1 MIRSMTGFARSTF
14 ESQDISISVE
24 IRALNSKN
32 LELNLRLPYSYRSWE
47 DELRT
52 VIKPQLLRGKI
63 DLNLNV
69 KLQGEAAAAELN
81 KDVIAH
87 YIQQLSEIADASPAE
102 LLSIATRLP
111 DALQSA
117 EVLSDDNQKKEV
129 LGLVQQAIMQL
140 IDYQTAEGQ
149 ALTKDLNAQIESIK
163 NGLEQVNNTKD
174 QRIQQVRSK
183 LQENLKSLAVE
194 VDQNRFEQELIFY
207 LEKFDIN
214 EEIVRLRQHLF
225 YFCEVMN
232 NETEAKGKKLGFIA
246 QEIGREINTI
256 GSKANDAS
264 LQKQIVQMK
273 DALERIKEQL
283 LNIL

>member
-14 ESQDISISVE
+14 ESQEISITVE

-52 VIKPQLLRGKI
+52 AIKPQLLRGKL
-63 DLNLNV
+63 DVNLNV
-69 KLQGEAAAAELN
+69 KQQGEAAAAALN
-81 KDVIAH
+81 KDVISH
-87 YIQQLSEIADASPAE
+87 YIQQLNEIAEASPAE

-111 DALQSA
+111 DALHSA
-117 EVLSDDNQKKEV
+117 EVLPDDIQKKEV
-129 LGLVQQAIMQL
+129 FGLVQQAIMQL

-149 ALTKDLNAQIESIK
+149 AMTKDLNAQIESIK
-163 NGLEQVNNTKD
+163 NGLEQVNKTKD

-183 LQENLKSLAVE
+183 LQDNLKSLAVE

-214 EEIVRLRQHLF
+214 EEIVRLRQHLL

-232 NETEAKGKKLGFIA
+232 NERETKGKKLGFIA

-264 LQKQIVQMK
+264 VQKQIVQMK

>member
-1 MIRSMTGFARSTF
+1 MIRSMTGFARSSF
-14 ESQDISISVE
+14 ESQDISMTVE

-52 VIKPQLLRGKI
+52 AIKPQLLRGKV
-63 DLNLNV
+63 DVNFNV
-69 KLQGEAAAAELN
+69 NHQGAAAAAELN
-81 KDVIAH
+81 KDVISD
-87 YIQQLSEIADASPAE
+87 YIQQLREIADVTPAE
-102 LLSIATRLP
+102 LLPIATRLP

-117 EVLSDDNQKKEV
+117 EVLPDDNQKKEV
-129 LGLVQQAIMQL
+129 FGLVQQAIRQL

-149 ALTKDLNAQIESIK
+149 AMINDLNTQIESIK
-163 NGLEQVNNTKD
+163 KGLEHVNDKKD
-174 QRIQQVRSK
+174 LRIQQVRSK
-183 LQENLKSLAVE
+183 LQDNLKSLAVE

-214 EEIVRLRQHLF
+214 EEIVRLRQHLL

-232 NETEAKGKKLGFIA
+232 NERETKGKKLGFIA

-264 LQKQIVQMK
+264 LQKEIVQMK
-273 DALERIKEQL
+273 DDLERIKEQL

>member
-1 MIRSMTGFARSTF
+1 MIRSMTGFARSSF
-14 ESQDISISVE
+14 ESQDISMTVE
-24 IRALNSKN
+24 IRTLNSKN

-52 VIKPQLLRGKI
+52 AIKPQLLRGKV
-63 DLNLNV
+63 DVNFKVNH
-69 KLQGEAAAAELN
+69 QAEAALAELN
-81 KDVIAH
+81 KDVISY
-87 YIQQLSEIADASPAE
+87 YIQQLREIADVTPAE
-102 LLSIATRLP
+102 LLPIAMRLP
-111 DALQSA
+111 DAIQSA
-117 EVLSDDNQKKEV
+117 EVFPDDNQKKEV
-129 LGLVQQAIMQL
+129 FDLVQQAIKQL
-140 IDYQTAEGQ
+140 IDHQTAEGQ
-149 ALTKDLNAQIESIK
+149 AMAKDLNAQIESIEK
-163 NGLEQVNNTKD
+163 GLEYVNGKKD
-174 QRIQQVRSK
+174 LRIQKVQSK
-183 LQENLKSLAVE
+183 LQDNLKSLAVE

-214 EEIVRLRQHLF
+214 EEMVRLRQHLI

-232 NETEAKGKKLGFIA
+232 NEIETKGKKLGFIA

-264 LQKQIVQMK
+264 LQKEIVQMK

>member
-1 MIRSMTGFARSTF
+1 MIRSMTGFARSSF
-14 ESQDISISVE
+14 ESQDISMTVE
-24 IRALNSKN
+24 VRALNSKN

-52 VIKPQLLRGKI
+52 AIKPQLLRGKV
-63 DLNLNV
+63 DVNFNV
-69 KLQGEAAAAELN
+69 NHQGAAAAAELN
-81 KDVIAH
+81 KDVISD
-87 YIQQLSEIADASPAE
+87 YIQQLREIADVTPAE
-102 LLSIATRLP
+102 LLPIATRLP

-117 EVLSDDNQKKEV
+117 EALPDDNQKKEV
-129 LGLVQQAIMQL
+129 FGLVQQVIRQL

-149 ALTKDLNAQIESIK
+149 AMINDLNTQIESIK
-163 NGLEQVNNTKD
+163 KGLEHVNDKKD
-174 QRIQQVRSK
+174 LRIQQVRSK
-183 LQENLKSLAVE
+183 LQDNLKSLAVE

-214 EEIVRLRQHLF
+214 EEIVRLRQHLL

-232 NETEAKGKKLGFIA
+232 NERETKGKKLGFIA

-264 LQKQIVQMK
+264 LQKEIVQMK

>member
-1 MIRSMTGFARSTF
+1 MIRSMTGFARSSF
-14 ESQDISISVE
+14 ESQDISMTVE
-24 IRALNSKN
+24 VRALNSKN

-52 VIKPQLLRGKI
+52 AIKPQLLRGKV
-63 DLNLNV
+63 DVNFNV
-69 KLQGEAAAAELN
+69 NHQGAAASAELN
-81 KDVIAH
+81 KDVISD
-87 YIQQLSEIADASPAE
+87 YIQQLREIADVTPAE
-102 LLSIATRLP
+102 LLPIATRLP

-117 EVLSDDNQKKEV
+117 EVLPDDNQKKEAF
-129 LGLVQQAIMQL
+129 GLVQQAIRQL

-149 ALTKDLNAQIESIK
+149 AMINDLNTQIESIK
-163 NGLEQVNNTKD
+163 KGLEHVNDKKD
-174 QRIQQVRSK
+174 LRIQQVRSK
-183 LQENLKSLAVE
+183 LQDNLKSLAVE

-214 EEIVRLRQHLF
+214 EEIVRLRQHLL

-232 NETEAKGKKLGFIA
+232 NERETKGKKLGFIA

-264 LQKQIVQMK
+264 LQKEIVQMK

>member
-1 MIRSMTGFARSTF
+1 MIRSMTGFARSSF
-14 ESQDISISVE
+14 ESQDISMTVE

-52 VIKPQLLRGKI
+52 AIKPQLLRGKV
-63 DLNLNV
+63 DVNFNV
-69 KLQGEAAAAELN
+69 NHQGAAAAAELN
-81 KDVIAH
+81 KDVISD
-87 YIQQLSEIADASPAE
+87 YIQQLREIADVTPAE
-102 LLSIATRLP
+102 LLPIATRLP

-117 EVLSDDNQKKEV
+117 EVLPDDNQKKEV
-129 LGLVQQAIMQL
+129 FGLVQQAIKQL

-149 ALTKDLNAQIESIK
+149 AMIKDLNAQIESIK
-163 NGLEQVNNTKD
+163 KGLEHVNDKKD
-174 QRIQQVRSK
+174 LRIQQVRSK
-183 LQENLKSLAVE
+183 LQDNLKSLAVE

-214 EEIVRLRQHLF
+214 EEIVRLRQHLL

-232 NETEAKGKKLGFIA
+232 NERETKGKKLGFIA

-264 LQKQIVQMK
+264 LQKEIVQMK

>member
-1 MIRSMTGFARSTF
+1 MIRSMTGFARSSF
-14 ESQDISISVE
+14 ESQDISMTVE
-24 IRALNSKN
+24 VRALNSKN

-52 VIKPQLLRGKI
+52 AIKPQLLRGKV
-63 DLNLNV
+63 DVNFNV
-69 KLQGEAAAAELN
+69 NHQGAAAAAELN
-81 KDVIAH
+81 KDVISD
-87 YIQQLSEIADASPAE
+87 YIQQLREIADVTPAE
-102 LLSIATRLP
+102 LLPIATRLP

-117 EVLSDDNQKKEV
+117 EVLPDDNQKKEV
-129 LGLVQQAIMQL
+129 FDLVQQAIRQL

-149 ALTKDLNAQIESIK
+149 AMIKDLNAQIESIK
-163 NGLEQVNNTKD
+163 KGLEHVNDKKD
-174 QRIQQVRSK
+174 LRIQQVRSK
-183 LQENLKSLAVE
+183 LQDNLKSLAVE

-214 EEIVRLRQHLF
+214 EEIVRLRQHLL

-232 NETEAKGKKLGFIA
+232 NERETKGKKLGFIA

-264 LQKQIVQMK
+264 LQKEIVQMK

>member
-1 MIRSMTGFARSTF
+1 MIRSMTGFARSSF
-14 ESQDISISVE
+14 ESQDISMTVE

-52 VIKPQLLRGKI
+52 AIKPQLLRGKV
-63 DLNLNV
+63 DVNFNV
-69 KLQGEAAAAELN
+69 NHQGAAAAAELN
-81 KDVIAH
+81 KDVISD
-87 YIQQLSEIADASPAE
+87 YIQQLREIADVTSAE
-102 LLSIATRLP
+102 LLPIATSLP

-117 EVLSDDNQKKEV
+117 EVLPDDNQKIEV
-129 LGLVQQAIMQL
+129 FSLVQQAIRQL
-140 IDYQTAEGQ
+140 VDYQTAEGQ
-149 ALTKDLNAQIESIK
+149 AMIKDLNTQIESIK
-163 NGLEQVNNTKD
+163 KGLEHVNDKKD
-174 QRIQQVRSK
+174 LRIQQVRSK
-183 LQENLKSLAVE
+183 LQDSLKSLTVE
-194 VDQNRFEQELIFY
+194 VDKNRFEQELIFY

-214 EEIVRLRQHLF
+214 EEIVRLRQHLL

-232 NETEAKGKKLGFIA
+232 NEMETKGKKLGFIA

-264 LQKQIVQMK
+264 LQKEIVQMK

>member
-1 MIRSMTGFARSTF
+1 MIRSMTGFARSSF
-14 ESQDISISVE
+14 ESQDISMTVE
-24 IRALNSKN
+24 VRALNSKN

-52 VIKPQLLRGKI
+52 AIKPQLLRGKV
-63 DLNLNV
+63 DVNFNV
-69 KLQGEAAAAELN
+69 NHQGTAAAAELN
-81 KDVIAH
+81 KDVITH
-87 YIQQLSEIADASPAE
+87 YIQQLREIADVTPAE
-102 LLSIATRLP
+102 LLPIATRLP

-117 EVLSDDNQKKEV
+117 EVLPDYNQKKEV
-129 LGLVQQAIMQL
+129 FGLVQQAIRQL

-149 ALTKDLNAQIESIK
+149 AMINDLNTQIESIK
-163 NGLEQVNNTKD
+163 KGLEHVNDKKD
-174 QRIQQVRSK
+174 LRIQQVRSK
-183 LQENLKSLAVE
+183 LQDNLKSLAFE

-214 EEIVRLRQHLF
+214 EEIVRLRQHLL

-232 NETEAKGKKLGFIA
+232 NERETKGKKLGFIA

-264 LQKQIVQMK
+264 LQKEIVQMK

>member
-1 MIRSMTGFARSTF
+1 MIRSMTGFARSSF
-14 ESQDISISVE
+14 ESQDISMTVE

-52 VIKPQLLRGKI
+52 AIKPQLLRGKV
-63 DLNLNV
+63 DVNFNV
-69 KLQGEAAAAELN
+69 NHQGAAAAAELN
-81 KDVIAH
+81 KDVISD
-87 YIQQLSEIADASPAE
+87 YIQQLREIADVTPAE
-102 LLSIATRLP
+102 LLPIATRLP
-111 DALQSA
+111 DALRSA
-117 EVLSDDNQKKEV
+117 EVLPDDKQKKEV
-129 LGLVQQAIMQL
+129 FGLVQQAIRQL
-140 IDYQTAEGQ
+140 IDFQTAEGQ
-149 ALTKDLNAQIESIK
+149 AMINDLNTQIESIK
-163 NGLEQVNNTKD
+163 KGLEHVNDKKD
-174 QRIQQVRSK
+174 LRIQQVRSK
-183 LQENLKSLAVE
+183 LQDNLKSLAVE

-214 EEIVRLRQHLF
+214 EEIVRLRQHLL

-232 NETEAKGKKLGFIA
+232 NERETKGKKLGFIA

-264 LQKQIVQMK
+264 LQKEIVQMK

>member
-1 MIRSMTGFARSTF
+1 MIRSMTGFARSLF
-14 ESQDISISVE
+14 ESQDISMTVE

-52 VIKPQLLRGKI
+52 AIKPQLLRGKV
-63 DLNLNV
+63 DVNLNV
-69 KLQGEAAAAELN
+69 KQQGAAAAAELN
-81 KDVIAH
+81 KDVISD
-87 YIQQLSEIADASPAE
+87 YIQQLREIAEVNPAE
-102 LLSIATRLP
+102 LLPIATRLP

-117 EVLSDDNQKKEV
+117 EVLPDDNQKKEIF
-129 LGLVQQAIMQL
+129 GLVQQAIKQL
-140 IDYQTAEGQ
+140 IDYQTVEGQ
-149 ALTKDLNAQIESIK
+149 AMTKDLNAQIESIEE
-163 NGLEQVNNTKD
+163 GLEQVNNTKD
-174 QRIQQVRSK
+174 RRIQQVRSK
-183 LQENLKSLAVE
+183 LQDNLKSLAVE

-214 EEIVRLRQHLF
+214 EEIVRLRQHLL

-232 NETEAKGKKLGFIA
+232 NETETKGKKLGFIT

-264 LQKQIVQMK
+264 LQKEIVQMK

>member
-1 MIRSMTGFARSTF
+1 MIRSMTGFARSSF
-14 ESQDISISVE
+14 ESQDISMTVE

-52 VIKPQLLRGKI
+52 AIKPQLLRGKV
-63 DLNLNV
+63 DVNFNV
-69 KLQGEAAAAELN
+69 NHQGAAASAELN
-81 KDVIAH
+81 KDVISD
-87 YIQQLSEIADASPAE
+87 YIQQLREIADVTPAE
-102 LLSIATRLP
+102 LLPIATRLP

-117 EVLSDDNQKKEV
+117 EVLPDDNQKKEV
-129 LGLVQQAIMQL
+129 FGLVQQVIRQL

-149 ALTKDLNAQIESIK
+149 AMINDLNTQIESIK
-163 NGLEQVNNTKD
+163 KGLEHVNDKKD
-174 QRIQQVRSK
+174 LRIQQVRSK
-183 LQENLKSLAVE
+183 LQDNLKSLAVE

-214 EEIVRLRQHLF
+214 EEIVRLRQHLL

-232 NETEAKGKKLGFIA
+232 NESETKGKKLGFIA

-264 LQKQIVQMK
+264 LQKEIVQMK

>member
-1 MIRSMTGFARSTF
+1 MIRSMTGFARSLF
-14 ESQDISISVE
+14 ESQDISMTVE

-52 VIKPQLLRGKI
+52 AIKPQLLRGKV
-63 DLNLNV
+63 DVNLNV
-69 KLQGEAAAAELN
+69 KQQGAAAAAELN
-81 KDVIAH
+81 KDVISD
-87 YIQQLSEIADASPAE
+87 YIQQLREIADANPAE
-102 LLSIATRLP
+102 LLPIATRLP

-117 EVLSDDNQKKEV
+117 EVLPEDNQKKEV
-129 LGLVQQAIMQL
+129 FGLVQQAIKQL
-140 IDYQTAEGQ
+140 INYQTVEGQ
-149 ALTKDLNAQIESIK
+149 AMTKDLNAQIESIEE
-163 NGLEQVNNTKD
+163 GLEQVSNTKD
-174 QRIQQVRSK
+174 HRVQQVRSK
-183 LQENLKSLAVE
+183 LQDNLKSLAVE
-194 VDQNRFEQELIFY
+194 VDQNRFEQELLFY

-214 EEIVRLRQHLF
+214 EEIVRLRQHLL

-232 NETEAKGKKLGFIA
+232 NETETKGKKLGFIT

-264 LQKQIVQMK
+264 LQKEIVQMK

>member
-1 MIRSMTGFARSTF
+1 MIRSMTGFARSLF
-14 ESQDISISVE
+14 ESQDISMTVE

-52 VIKPQLLRGKI
+52 AIKPQLLRGKV
-63 DLNLNV
+63 DVNLNV
-69 KLQGEAAAAELN
+69 KQQGAAAAAELN
-81 KDVIAH
+81 KDVISD
-87 YIQQLSEIADASPAE
+87 YIQQLREIAEVNPAE
-102 LLSIATRLP
+102 LLPIATRLP

-117 EVLSDDNQKKEV
+117 EVLPDDNQKKEIF
-129 LGLVQQAIMQL
+129 GLVQQAIKQL
-140 IDYQTAEGQ
+140 IDYQTVEGQ
-149 ALTKDLNAQIESIK
+149 AMTKDLNAQIESIEE
-163 NGLEQVNNTKD
+163 GLEQVNNKKD
-174 QRIQQVRSK
+174 HRIQQVRSK
-183 LQENLKSLAVE
+183 LQDNLKSLALE

-214 EEIVRLRQHLF
+214 EEIVRLRQHLL

-232 NETEAKGKKLGFIA
+232 NETETKGKKLGFIT

-264 LQKQIVQMK
+264 LQKEIIQMK

>member
-1 MIRSMTGFARSTF
+1 MIRSMTGFARSSF
-14 ESQDISISVE
+14 ESQDISMTVE

-52 VIKPQLLRGKI
+52 AIKPQLLRGKV
-63 DLNLNV
+63 DVNLNV
-69 KLQGEAAAAELN
+69 KQQGAAAAAELN
-81 KDVIAH
+81 KDVISD
-87 YIQQLSEIADASPAE
+87 YIQQLREIAEVNPAE
-102 LLSIATRLP
+102 LLPIATRLP

-117 EVLSDDNQKKEV
+117 EALPDDNQKKEIF
-129 LGLVQQAIMQL
+129 GLVQQAIKQL
-140 IDYQTAEGQ
+140 IDYQTVEGQ
-149 ALTKDLNAQIESIK
+149 AMTKDLNAQIESIEE
-163 NGLEQVNNTKD
+163 GLEQVNNTKD
-174 QRIQQVRSK
+174 RRIQQVRSK
-183 LQENLKSLAVE
+183 LQNNLKSLAVE
-194 VDQNRFEQELIFY
+194 VDQNRFEQELIFF

-214 EEIVRLRQHLF
+214 EEIVRLRQHLL

-232 NETEAKGKKLGFIA
+232 NETETKGKKLGFIT

-264 LQKQIVQMK
+264 LQKEIVQMK

>member
-14 ESQDISISVE
+14 ESQDISMTVE

-32 LELNLRLPYSYRSWE
+32 LELNFRLPYSYRSWE

-52 VIKPQLLRGKI
+52 AIKLQLLRGKV
-63 DLNLNV
+63 DVNLNV
-69 KLQGEAAAAELN
+69 KQQGAAAAAELN
-81 KDVIAH
+81 KDVISD
-87 YIQQLSEIADASPAE
+87 YIQQLREIADVNPAE
-102 LLSIATRLP
+102 LLPIATRLP

-117 EVLSDDNQKKEV
+117 EFLPDDNQKKEV
-129 LGLVQQAIMQL
+129 FALVQQAIKQL

-149 ALTKDLNAQIESIK
+149 AMTKDLNAQIGSIEK
-163 NGLEQVNNTKD
+163 GLEQVKNTKD

-183 LQENLKSLAVE
+183 LQDNLKSLAVE

-214 EEIVRLRQHLF
+214 EEIVRLRQHLL

-232 NETEAKGKKLGFIA
+232 NETQTKGKKLGFIA

-264 LQKQIVQMK
+264 LQKEIVQMK

>member
-1 MIRSMTGFARSTF
+1 MIRSMTGFARSSF
-14 ESQDISISVE
+14 ELQDIIMTVE

-52 VIKPQLLRGKI
+52 AIKPQLLRGKV
-63 DLNLNV
+63 DVNLNV
-69 KLQGEAAAAELN
+69 NHQGAAAAAELN
-81 KDVIAH
+81 KDVISD
-87 YIQQLSEIADASPAE
+87 YIQQLGEIADVTPAE
-102 LLSIATRLP
+102 LLPIATRLP

-117 EVLSDDNQKKEV
+117 EVLPDDNQKKEV
-129 LGLVQQAIMQL
+129 FGLVQQAIRQL
-140 IDYQTAEGQ
+140 INYQTAEGQ
-149 ALTKDLNAQIESIK
+149 AMIKDLNTQIESIK
-163 NGLEQVNNTKD
+163 KGLEHVNDKKD
-174 QRIQQVRSK
+174 LRIQQVRSK
-183 LQENLKSLAVE
+183 LQDNLKSLAVE

-207 LEKFDIN
+207 LEKLDIN
-214 EEIVRLRQHLF
+214 EEIVRLRQHLL

-232 NETEAKGKKLGFIA
+232 NETQTKGKKLGFIA

-264 LQKQIVQMK
+264 LQKEIVQMK

>member
-1 MIRSMTGFARSTF
+1 MIRSMTGFARSSF
-14 ESQDISISVE
+14 ESQDISMTVE
-24 IRALNSKN
+24 VRALNSKN

-52 VIKPQLLRGKI
+52 AIKPQLLRGKV
-63 DLNLNV
+63 DVNFNV
-69 KLQGEAAAAELN
+69 NHQGAAAAAELN
-81 KDVIAH
+81 KDVISD
-87 YIQQLSEIADASPAE
+87 YIQQLREIADVTPAE
-102 LLSIATRLP
+102 LLPIATRLP

-117 EVLSDDNQKKEV
+117 EVLPDDNQKKEV
-129 LGLVQQAIMQL
+129 FGLVQQAIRQL

-149 ALTKDLNAQIESIK
+149 AMINDLNTQIESIK
-163 NGLEQVNNTKD
+163 KGLEHVNDKKD
-174 QRIQQVRSK
+174 LRIQQVRSK
-183 LQENLKSLAVE
+183 LQDNLKSLAVE

-214 EEIVRLRQHLF
+214 EEIVRLRQHLL

-232 NETEAKGKKLGFIA
+232 NEMETKGKKLGFIA

-264 LQKQIVQMK
+264 LQKEIVQMK

>member
-1 MIRSMTGFARSTF
+1 MIRSMTGFARSSF
-14 ESQDISISVE
+14 ESQDISMTVE
-24 IRALNSKN
+24 VRALNSKN

-52 VIKPQLLRGKI
+52 AIKPQLLRGKV
-63 DLNLNV
+63 DVNFNV
-69 KLQGEAAAAELN
+69 NHQGAAAAAELN
-81 KDVIAH
+81 KEVISD
-87 YIQQLSEIADASPAE
+87 YIQQLREIADVTPAE
-102 LLSIATRLP
+102 LLPIATRLP

-117 EVLSDDNQKKEV
+117 EVLPDDNQKKEV
-129 LGLVQQAIMQL
+129 FGLVQQAIRQL

-149 ALTKDLNAQIESIK
+149 AMINDLNTQIESIK
-163 NGLEQVNNTKD
+163 KGLEHVNDKKD
-174 QRIQQVRSK
+174 LRIQQVRSK
-183 LQENLKSLAVE
+183 LQDNLKSLAVE

-214 EEIVRLRQHLF
+214 EEIVRLRQHLL

-232 NETEAKGKKLGFIA
+232 NERETKGKKLGFIA

-264 LQKQIVQMK
+264 LQKEIVQMK

>member
-1 MIRSMTGFARSTF
+1 MIRSMTGFARSSF
-14 ESQDISISVE
+14 ESQDISITVE

-32 LELNLRLPYSYRSWE
+32 LELNIRLPYSYRSWE

-52 VIKPQLLRGKI
+52 AIKPQLLRGKV
-63 DLNLNV
+63 DVNLNV
-69 KLQGEAAAAELN
+69 KQQGAAAAAELN
-81 KDVIAH
+81 KDVISD
-87 YIQQLSEIADASPAE
+87 YIQQLREIAEVNPAE
-102 LLSIATRLP
+102 LLPIATRLP

-117 EVLSDDNQKKEV
+117 EVLPDDNQKKEIFV
-129 LGLVQQAIMQL
+129 LVQQAIKQL
-140 IDYQTAEGQ
+140 IDYQTVEGQ
-149 ALTKDLNAQIESIK
+149 AMTKDLNAQIESIEE
-163 NGLEQVNNTKD
+163 GLEQVNNTKD
-174 QRIQQVRSK
+174 RRIQQVRSK
-183 LQENLKSLAVE
+183 LQNNLKSLAVE

-214 EEIVRLRQHLF
+214 EEIVRLRQHLL

-232 NETEAKGKKLGFIA
+232 NETETKGKKLGFIA

-264 LQKQIVQMK
+264 LQKEIVQMK

>member
-1 MIRSMTGFARSTF
+1 MIRSMTGFARSSF
-14 ESQDISISVE
+14 ESQDISMTVE

-52 VIKPQLLRGKI
+52 AIKPQLLRGKV
-63 DLNLNV
+63 DVNFNV
-69 KLQGEAAAAELN
+69 NHQGAAAAAELN
-81 KDVIAH
+81 KDVISD
-87 YIQQLSEIADASPAE
+87 YIQQLREIADVTSAE
-102 LLSIATRLP
+102 LLPIATSLP

-117 EVLSDDNQKKEV
+117 EVLPDDNQKIEV
-129 LGLVQQAIMQL
+129 FSLVQQAIRQL
-140 IDYQTAEGQ
+140 VDYQTVEGQ
-149 ALTKDLNAQIESIK
+149 AMIKDLNTQIESIK
-163 NGLEQVNNTKD
+163 KGLEHVNDKKD
-174 QRIQQVRSK
+174 LRIQQVRSK
-183 LQENLKSLAVE
+183 LQDSLKSLTVE
-194 VDQNRFEQELIFY
+194 VDKNRFEQELIFY

-214 EEIVRLRQHLF
+214 EEIVRLRQHLL

-232 NETEAKGKKLGFIA
+232 NEMETKGKKLGFIA

-264 LQKQIVQMK
+264 LQKEIVQMK

>member
-1 MIRSMTGFARSTF
+1 MIRSMTGFARSSF
-14 ESQDISISVE
+14 ESQDISMTVE

-52 VIKPQLLRGKI
+52 AIKPQLLRGKV
-63 DLNLNV
+63 DVNFNV
-69 KLQGEAAAAELN
+69 NHQGAAAAAELN
-81 KDVIAH
+81 KDVISD
-87 YIQQLSEIADASPAE
+87 YIQQLREIADVTPAE
-102 LLSIATRLP
+102 LLPIATRLP

-117 EVLSDDNQKKEV
+117 EVLPDDKQKKEV
-129 LGLVQQAIMQL
+129 FGLVQQAIRQL

-149 ALTKDLNAQIESIK
+149 AMINDLNTQIESIK
-163 NGLEQVNNTKD
+163 KGLEHVNDKKD
-174 QRIQQVRSK
+174 LRIQQVRSK
-183 LQENLKSLAVE
+183 LQDNLKSLAVE

-214 EEIVRLRQHLF
+214 EEIVRLRQHLL

-232 NETEAKGKKLGFIA
+232 NERETKGKKLGFIT

-264 LQKQIVQMK
+264 LQKEIVQMK

>member
-1 MIRSMTGFARSTF
+1 MIRSMTGFARSSF
-14 ESQDISISVE
+14 ESQDISMTVE

-52 VIKPQLLRGKI
+52 AIKPQLLRGKV
-63 DLNLNV
+63 DVNFNV
-69 KLQGEAAAAELN
+69 NHKGAAAAAELN
-81 KDVIAH
+81 KDVISD
-87 YIQQLSEIADASPAE
+87 YIQQLREIADVTPAE
-102 LLSIATRLP
+102 LLPIATRLP

-117 EVLSDDNQKKEV
+117 EVLPDDNQKKEV
-129 LGLVQQAIMQL
+129 FGLVQQAIRQL
-140 IDYQTAEGQ
+140 IDYQTTEGQ
-149 ALTKDLNAQIESIK
+149 AMINDLNTQIESIK
-163 NGLEQVNNTKD
+163 KGLEHVNDKKD
-174 QRIQQVRSK
+174 LRIQQVRSK
-183 LQENLKSLAVE
+183 LQDNLKSLAVE

-214 EEIVRLRQHLF
+214 EEIVRLRQHLL

-232 NETEAKGKKLGFIA
+232 NERETKGKKLGFIV

-264 LQKQIVQMK
+264 LQKEIVQMK

>member
-14 ESQDISISVE
+14 ESQDISMTVE

-52 VIKPQLLRGKI
+52 AIKPQLLRGKV
-63 DLNLNV
+63 DVNLNV
-69 KLQGEAAAAELN
+69 KQQGAAAAAELN
-81 KDVIAH
+81 KDVISD
-87 YIQQLSEIADASPAE
+87 YIQQLREIADVNPAE
-102 LLSIATRLP
+102 LLPIATRLP

-117 EVLSDDNQKKEV
+117 EVLPDDNQKKEV
-129 LGLVQQAIMQL
+129 FGLVQQAIKQL
-140 IDYQTAEGQ
+140 IDYQTVEGQ
-149 ALTKDLNAQIESIK
+149 AMTKDLNAQIESIEE
-163 NGLEQVNNTKD
+163 GLEQVNNTKD
-174 QRIQQVRSK
+174 RRIQQVRSK
-183 LQENLKSLAVE
+183 LQNNLKSLAVE

-214 EEIVRLRQHLF
+214 EEIVRLRQHLL

-232 NETEAKGKKLGFIA
+232 NETQTKGKKLGFIA

-264 LQKQIVQMK
+264 LQKEIVQMK

>member
-14 ESQDISISVE
+14 ESQDISMTVE

-52 VIKPQLLRGKI
+52 VIKPQLLRGKV
-63 DLNLNV
+63 DVNLNV
-69 KLQGEAAAAELN
+69 KQQGAAAAAELN
-81 KDVIAH
+81 KDVISD
-87 YIQQLSEIADASPAE
+87 YIQQLREIADVNPAE
-102 LLSIATRLP
+102 LLPIATRLP
-111 DALQSA
+111 EALQSA
-117 EVLSDDNQKKEV
+117 EVLPDDNQKKEV
-129 LGLVQQAIMQL
+129 FGLVQQAIKQL
-140 IDYQTAEGQ
+140 IDYQMVEGQ
-149 ALTKDLNAQIESIK
+149 AMTKDLNAQIDSIEK
-163 NGLEQVNNTKD
+163 GLEQVNNTKD

-183 LQENLKSLAVE
+183 LQDNLKSLAVE

-214 EEIVRLRQHLF
+214 EEIVRLRQHLL

-232 NETEAKGKKLGFIA
+232 NETQTKGKKLGFIA

-256 GSKANDAS
+256 GSKANDAP
-264 LQKQIVQMK
+264 LQKKIVQMK

>member
-1 MIRSMTGFARSTF
+1 MIRSMTGFARSSF
-14 ESQDISISVE
+14 ESQDISMAVE

-52 VIKPQLLRGKI
+52 AIKPQLLRGKV
-63 DLNLNV
+63 DVNLNV
-69 KLQGEAAAAELN
+69 KQLGAAAAADLN
-81 KDVIAH
+81 KDVISD
-87 YIQQLSEIADASPAE
+87 YIQQLREIADVNPAE
-102 LLSIATRLP
+102 LLPIATRLP

-117 EVLSDDNQKKEV
+117 EVLPDDNQKKEV
-129 LGLVQQAIMQL
+129 FGLVQQAIKQL
-140 IDYQTAEGQ
+140 IDYQTVEGQ
-149 ALTKDLNAQIESIK
+149 AMTKDLNAQIDSIEK
-163 NGLEQVNNTKD
+163 GLEQVNNTKD

-183 LQENLKSLAVE
+183 LQDNLKSLAVE

-214 EEIVRLRQHLF
+214 EEIVRLRQHLL

-232 NETEAKGKKLGFIA
+232 NETQTKGKKLGFIA

-264 LQKQIVQMK
+264 LQKEIVQMK

>member
-1 MIRSMTGFARSTF
+1 MIRSMTGFARSSF
-14 ESQDISISVE
+14 ESQDISMTVE

-52 VIKPQLLRGKI
+52 AIKPQLLRGKV
-63 DLNLNV
+63 DVNLNV
-69 KLQGEAAAAELN
+69 KQQGAAAAAELN
-81 KDVIAH
+81 KDVISD
-87 YIQQLSEIADASPAE
+87 YIQQLREIADVNPAE
-102 LLSIATRLP
+102 LLPIATRLP
-111 DALQSA
+111 EALQSA
-117 EVLSDDNQKKEV
+117 EVLPDDNQKKEV
-129 LGLVQQAIMQL
+129 FGLVQQAIKQL

-149 ALTKDLNAQIESIK
+149 AMTKDLNAQIDSIEK
-163 NGLEQVNNTKD
+163 GLEQVNNTKD

-183 LQENLKSLAVE
+183 LQDNLKSLAVE

-214 EEIVRLRQHLF
+214 EEIVRLRQHLL

-232 NETEAKGKKLGFIA
+232 NETQTKGKKLGFIA

-264 LQKQIVQMK
+264 LQKEIVQMK

>member
-14 ESQDISISVE
+14 ESQDISMTVE
-24 IRALNSKN
+24 IRSLNSKN
-32 LELNLRLPYSYRSWE
+32 LELNFRLPYSYRSWE

-52 VIKPQLLRGKI
+52 AIKPQLLRGKV
-63 DLNLNV
+63 DVNLNV
-69 KLQGEAAAAELN
+69 KQQGAAAAAELN
-81 KDVIAH
+81 KDVISD
-87 YIQQLSEIADASPAE
+87 YIQQLREIADVNPAE
-102 LLSIATRLP
+102 LLPIATRLP

-117 EVLSDDNQKKEV
+117 EVLPDDNQKKEV
-129 LGLVQQAIMQL
+129 FGLVQQAIKQL
-140 IDYQTAEGQ
+140 IDYQTVEGQ
-149 ALTKDLNAQIESIK
+149 AMTKDLNAQIESIEE
-163 NGLEQVNNTKD
+163 GLEQINNTKNH
-174 QRIQQVRSK
+174 RIQQVQSK
-183 LQENLKSLAVE
+183 LQDNLKSLAVE

-214 EEIVRLRQHLF
+214 EEIVRLRQHLL

-232 NETEAKGKKLGFIA
+232 NETQTKGKKLGFIA

-264 LQKQIVQMK
+264 LQKEIVQMK

>member
-1 MIRSMTGFARSTF
+1 MIRSMTGFARSLF
-14 ESQDISISVE
+14 ESQDISMTVE

-52 VIKPQLLRGKI
+52 AIKPQLLRGKV
-63 DLNLNV
+63 DVNLNV
-69 KLQGEAAAAELN
+69 KQQGAAAAAELN
-81 KDVIAH
+81 KDVISD
-87 YIQQLSEIADASPAE
+87 YIQQLREIAEVNPAE
-102 LLSIATRLP
+102 LLPIATRLP

-117 EVLSDDNQKKEV
+117 EVLPDDNQKKEIF
-129 LGLVQQAIMQL
+129 GLVQQAIKQL
-140 IDYQTAEGQ
+140 IDYQTVEGQ
-149 ALTKDLNAQIESIK
+149 AMTKDLNAQIESIEE
-163 NGLEQVNNTKD
+163 GLEQVNNTKD
-174 QRIQQVRSK
+174 RRIQQVRSK
-183 LQENLKSLAVE
+183 LQNNLKSLAVE
-194 VDQNRFEQELIFY
+194 VDQNRFEQELIFF

-214 EEIVRLRQHLF
+214 EEIVRLRQHLL

-232 NETEAKGKKLGFIA
+232 NETETKGKKLAFIT

-264 LQKQIVQMK
+264 LQKEIVQMK